1 MQVIETEHEFKTFL
15 SSIQDSNIIIVPVL
29 SDNFKHYVNN
39 RISFMF
45 IHDLK
50 TSREYVISFNHKE
63 CISLEIQRMQEV
75 RTSGNIFVYNKKAF
89 VNTFSKQVIDLDL
102 VYWFHYNTPIPTE
115 DCDTFV
121 HDTFQRWYHSVQYL
135 NDIIPIARQIER
147 CKNIVNKAKH
157 VVEFVDD
164 EALDIYNHIGLDNL
178 ATIER
183 NGLYVNY
190 EEFINTFKANHIE
203 RSTAYTEYNMYTT
216 TGRPS
221 NRFGGV
227 NYAALNNDDGA
238 RKPFVSRFDYG
249 MLLEL
254 DFDSYHVRLIADMLD
269 YEFPKHESVHRH
281 LGKYYFSKDT
291 LTPEEYAQAKN
302 ITFKQ
307 IYGGIDKEYAD
318 IPFFKRT
325 KELIN
330 EIWKQYQFRG
340 YVETPIYKR
349 RFKKSWFTDM
359 NASKLF
365 NYILQA
371 TETERNFKVIDNA
384 LEVLQGKNT
393 KLVLYTYDSL
403 LFDYDVR
410 DGKQLIL
417 DLKRVMTEDGKYPV
431 KISAGKTYHDMI
443 DMTEKVS

>member
-1 MQVIETEHEFKTFL
+1 MQVIETEHEFNEFL
-15 SSIQDSNIIIVPVL
+15 SNIQDSNIIIIPVL

-39 RISFMF
+39 RISFIF
-45 IHDLK
+45 VHDLK
-50 TSREYVISFNHKE
+50 STHEYVISFHHKE
-63 CISLEIQRMQEV
+63 CISLPTQRLQDI

-89 VNTFSKQVIDLDL
+89 INTFSKPVIDLDL
-102 VYWFHYNTPIPTE
+102 VHWFQYNIPIPTE
-115 DCDTFV
+115 DCDTSV
-121 HDTFQRWYHSVQYL
+121 HDTYQRWYHSVPYL

-147 CKNIVNKAKH
+147 CKNIVNKTKH

-164 EALDIYNHIGLDNL
+164 DALNIYNHIGLDNL

-190 EEFINTFKANHIE
+190 EEFIGAFKANHIE
-203 RSTAYTEYNMYTT
+203 RHTAYTEYNMYTT

-227 NYAALNNDDGA
+227 NYAALNTEDGA
-238 RKPFVSRFDYG
+238 RKSFISRFDYG

-254 DFDSYHVRLIADMLD
+254 DFDSYHIRLIADMMD
-269 YEFPKHESVHRH
+269 YELPKHESVHAH
-281 LGKYYFSKDT
+281 LGKFYFKKDT

-318 IPFFKRT
+318 IPFFKKT
-325 KELIN
+325 KELIA
-330 EIWKQYQFRG
+330 EIWKQYQFKG
-340 YVETPIYKR
+340 YTETPIYKR
-349 RFKKSWFTDM
+349 RFKRSWFTDM
-359 NASKLF
+359 NANKLF

-371 TETERNFKVIDNA
+371 TETERNFKVIDNI

-393 KLVLYTYDSL
+393 KLILYTYDSL
-403 LFDYDVR
+403 LFDYDVK

-417 DLKRVMTEDGKYPV
+417 DLKRVMTEGGKYPV
-431 KISAGKTYHDMI
+431 AIAAGKNYHDMI
-443 DMTEKVS
+443 DMTEKVN

>member
-1 MQVIETEHEFKTFL
+1 MQVIETEYEFKTFL
-15 SSIQDSNIIIVPVL
+15 SNIQDSNLIIIPVL

-50 TSREYVISFNHKE
+50 SSLDYVIGFNHKE
-63 CISLEIQRMQEV
+63 CISLEIKRVKEI
-75 RTSGNIFVYNKKAF
+75 RTSGKIFVYNKKAF

-102 VYWFHYNTPIPTE
+102 VYWFQYNNPIPTE
-115 DCDTFV
+115 DCDTTV
-121 HDTFQRWYHSVQYL
+121 HDTFQRWYHSVPYL
-135 NDIIPIARQIER
+135 NDIIPVAKQIER
-147 CKNIVNKAKH
+147 CKNIVDKTKH
-157 VVEFVDD
+157 VVEFLDD
-164 EALDIYNHIGLDNL
+164 DALNIYNHIGVDNL

-190 EEFINTFKANHIE
+190 EKFVEIFKANHIE
-203 RSTAYTEYNMYTT
+203 RSTAYTEYNMYTS

-227 NYAALNNDDGA
+227 NYAALNTEDGA
-238 RKPFVSRFDYG
+238 RLPFVSRFDYG

-254 DFDSYHVRLIADMLD
+254 DFDSYHIRLIADMLD
-269 YEFPKHESVHRH
+269 YKLPDGNIHEYF
-281 LGKYYFSKDT
+281 GKYYFKKDT
-291 LTPEEYAQAKN
+291 LTPEEYAQSKN

-307 IYGGIDKEYAD
+307 IYGGIDKEYLD
-318 IPFFKRT
+318 IPFFQQT

-330 EIWKQYQFRG
+330 TIWKQYQFKG
-340 YVETPIYKR
+340 YVETPLFKR

-359 NASKLF
+359 NANKLF

-371 TETERNFKVIDNA
+371 TETERNFKVINNV

-393 KLVLYTYDSL
+393 KLILYTYDAL
-403 LFDYDVR
+403 LFDYDVT
-410 DGKQLIL
+410 DGKQLII
-417 DLKRVMTEDGKYPV
+417 DLKRVMNEQDKYPV
-431 KISAGKTYHDMI
+431 KIAAGKNYHTML
-443 DMTEKVS
+443 DMTEKVN